1 MMKKLTISLF
11 LFFWSFAFFAAEV
24 VLWVT
29 TDMHGNIINKN
40 GGMAKIASLLQEK
53 RGRNDILIDAG
64 DLFQGSYAAN
74 TDNGRI
80 VVRAFN
86 AMNYDVYVPGNHE
99 FEFGRDVLYGNLKNI
114 KAQILCCNWRFEP
127 PLANMKPYAVLERN
141 GLRIGIIGAGERES
155 KYRILP
161 DNSLV
166 FADEAVSIA
175 RAIKE
180 LRKDKV
186 DLLMLVRHGG
196 IYFSGGSLY
205 SLMKMFP
212 EIDIVIGG
220 HSHQLE
226 RGRKIAGAYYVQ
238 SGQYAEG
245 ISKITVSFD
254 DNNRRIKRISSE
266 YFPVSAYSAAE
277 SMKNI
282 LAQEKAIHKS
292 GFHRFKAK
300 LPANLKNIVD
310 VQKYLILQ
318 SVEQKGF
325 ADADI
330 FFADKSGLE
339 WRKSLNKYL
348 VYRMFPYENQI
359 VTIPVTVN
367 ELHIILDECR
377 KYSLKYKIPLVS
389 RLKYGS
395 RKYLLLRTSS
405 FILSGGGRNFPDTRR
420 IAEAKSNEIKT
431 YSSLRLAVYDYCSVP
446 NMGR

>member
-282 LAQEKAIHKS
+282 LA
-292 GFHRFKAK
+292 
-300 LPANLKNIVD
+300 
-310 VQKYLILQ
+310 
-318 SVEQKGF
+318 
-325 ADADI
+325 
-330 FFADKSGLE
+330 
-339 WRKSLNKYL
+339 
-348 VYRMFPYENQI
+348 
-359 VTIPVTVN
+359 
-367 ELHIILDECR
+367 
-377 KYSLKYKIPLVS
+377 
-389 RLKYGS
+389 
-395 RKYLLLRTSS
+395 
-405 FILSGGGRNFPDTRR
+405 
-420 IAEAKSNEIKT
+420 
-431 YSSLRLAVYDYCSVP
+431 
-446 NMGR
+446 